1 MAKHNWDVII
11 VGAGV
16 AGLAAAEQLDRAGLR
31 ILLLEARDRIG
42 GRIWTRHD
50 PAATAPIE
58 LGAEF
63 VHGKPA
69 ELLRLIRRARLPL
82 RETSGKELCLRGRRL
97 QQCDDALESPIKF
110 IEEMKPPA
118 AGDCSFEDY
127 LRSVRA
133 PAEVKARARGYVEG
147 FNAADSNRIS
157 VRSLLKQQ
165 KAEDE
170 IGGDTIQ
177 RVTSGYDGVPFALWR
192 RLRRAGADVRLNT
205 VVKEI
210 RWMRSHV
217 EARARHAS
225 GIELAPV
232 SAKRAIITLPIGVL
246 QAPQNAEAA
255 VCFIPEPKDA
265 LNAARRIAMGPVI
278 RITLLFSEWPDER
291 LAKAG
296 FLHAAGEPFPTWWRR
311 SPSRER
317 LLTAWSGG
325 PAALRHS
332 GQPVEAIARS
342 AIESLQKMLH
352 DDVANRVLSWHV
364 HDWQRDPFSLGA
376 YSYIPVGALDAPAVL
391 ARPVDDTLWFAGEA
405 TDTTGNWGTV
415 HAALNSGYRAARQ
428 VLESVRA

>member
-1 MAKHNWDVII
+1 MAKPDWDVII

-42 GRIWTRHD
+42 GRICTRHD
-50 PAATAPIE
+50 PASTVPIE

-82 RETSGKELCLRGRRL
+82 REMSGKELCLRDGRLRE
-97 QQCDDALESPIKF
+97 CDDALESTIQF

-118 AGDCSFEDY
+118 EGDCSFEDF
-127 LRSVRA
+127 LRKANA
-133 PAEVKARARGYVEG
+133 PRELKVRARGYVEG
-147 FNAADSNRIS
+147 FNAADSKRIS

-170 IGGDTIQ
+170 IDGETIQ

-192 RLRRAGADVRLNT
+192 RLRRARADVRLNT
-205 VVKEI
+205 IVKEI
-210 RWMRSHV
+210 RWRRGQV
-217 EARARHAS
+217 EARVRHAS
-225 GIELAPV
+225 GIELATV
-232 SAKRAIITLPIGVL
+232 SAKRAVITLPIGVL
-246 QAPQNAEAA
+246 QAPASAEAA
-255 VCFIPEPKDA
+255 VRFKPEPKDA
-265 LNAARRIAMGPVI
+265 LKAARRIAVGPVV
-278 RITLLFSEWPDER
+278 RISLLFSEWPDER

-296 FLHAAGEPFPTWWRR
+296 FVHAEGEPFPTWWTQ
-311 SPSRER
+311 SPARER
-317 LLTAWSGG
+317 LLTGWSGG

-332 GQPVEAIARS
+332 RKPPEAIARS

-352 DDVANRVLSWHV
+352 ADVAGRVLSWHV

-376 YSYIPVGALDAPAVL
+376 YSYIPAGALDAPGVL
-391 ARPVDDTLWFAGEA
+391 ARPVEDTLWFAGEA
-405 TDTTGNWGTV
+405 TDTEGHWGTV
-415 HAALNSGYRAARQ
+415 HAALTSGYRAARQ